1 MKIKTFS
8 KDFLYTFGSQIVM
21 NAIQHLFVF
30 PWINKT
36 SGPETAGRILACL
49 SIVYIF
55 STSLGNGMT
64 SVRLIEE
71 RKNNGTNG
79 DYLTLL
85 SCGSLFIYLV
95 VLVAKHYGFDPQV
108 SIWWFALL
116 AILNM
121 IRTYG
126 VVDFRIHL
134 HFSAYFI
141 FYILI
146 SIGYAIGVLIYKQT
160 NNWTHIFISGEIL
173 GILMLCFRKYIFDLK
188 KPSDKLAYL
197 GKAVTLLFLSALMIQ
212 IIVSGD
218 RLILKYILGDR
229 VVTIYSSLSLAA
241 KIMNMVVL
249 PLGTLLLSYITAKTI
264 PLTKK
269 WLFKISSVWVGFCLL
284 AFIGTCIVS
293 PIYVYLFYNNLYD
306 EIQGLNIIVNA
317 GLGLALIGFFFR
329 IYLIAS
335 SSASIVFWFETFCTV
350 THLIVAV
357 ILTRKY
363 GMFGYA
369 WAVIISR
376 AMRAAIGSVLT
387 LYYVNKYELNTLKE
401 ATPASEQS

>member
-1 MKIKTFS
+1 
-8 KDFLYTFGSQIVM
+8 
-21 NAIQHLFVF
+21 
-30 PWINKT
+30 
-36 SGPETAGRILACL
+36 
-49 SIVYIF
+49 
-55 STSLGNGMT
+55 
-64 SVRLIEE
+64 
-71 RKNNGTNG
+71 
-79 DYLTLL
+79 
-85 SCGSLFIYLV
+85 
-95 VLVAKHYGFDPQV
+95 
-108 SIWWFALL
+108 
-116 AILNM
+116 
-121 IRTYG
+121 
-126 VVDFRIHL
+126 
-134 HFSAYFI
+134 
-141 FYILI
+141 
-146 SIGYAIGVLIYKQT
+146 
-160 NNWTHIFISGEIL
+160 
-173 GILMLCFRKYIFDLK
+173 
-188 KPSDKLAYL
+188 
-197 GKAVTLLFLSALMIQ
+197 
-212 IIVSGD
+212 
-218 RLILKYILGDR
+218 
-229 VVTIYSSLSLAA
+229 
-241 KIMNMVVL
+241 MNMVVL

-387 LYYVNKYELNTLKE
+387 LYYVNKYELNALKE